1 MAMPTRV
8 AESPFA
14 LGAAEWERLERR
26 VESAAAVA
34 QGSGERALASV
45 TVAIPAD
52 IDVAA
57 AVLGSRRSDDRWFCM
72 EQPDRDGY
80 AVCGLGVAAQVEA
93 DGSSRF
99 GAAAAGCRAYAGRT
113 FGDDAG
119 DDPGRPAGSGPV
131 FLGGFAFAHEGGR
144 APEWGTLAP
153 AQLVMPEVS
162 FARGRGEARM
172 TVTVAVDATDPSA
185 DVHRDAATRD
195 RSGVDGR
202 GGGATPARP
211 GADARARDRVL
222 RGALD
227 RARDRVESL
236 WSAPMPLLDPD
247 PVQRARV
254 AGAAPA
260 AHYEEA
266 VQRAVERIRA
276 GDLEKLV
283 LAREVRVHASGAIDP
298 APILDALRGAFP
310 ACYCYCVGTPE
321 LALVGA
327 SPELLVRRDGER
339 AQTVALA
346 GTTRR
351 SADPA
356 VDDHLGEQL
365 LRSEKDRGE
374 QRIVT
379 ERIERALDPV
389 SLWVAAADEPA
400 LVKVQNVQ
408 HLATP
413 IRAQL
418 AEPIAVLE
426 LAGRLH
432 PTPAVGGEPNA
443 AAQPLIPALEGLDRG
458 WYAGAIGWT
467 DLAEDGELC
476 VALRCALLRGDL
488 ARLYA
493 GCGIVS
499 DSVPAA
505 ELAETEVKLQ
515 ALLPLLA

>member
-1 MAMPTRV
+1 
-8 AESPFA
+8 
-14 LGAAEWERLERR
+14 
-26 VESAAAVA
+26 
-34 QGSGERALASV
+34 
-45 TVAIPAD
+45 
-52 IDVAA
+52 
-57 AVLGSRRSDDRWFCM
+57 VLGSRRPDDRWFCM

-80 AVCGLGVAAQVEA
+80 AVCGLGVATGVEA
-93 DGSSRF
+93 DGPARF
-99 GAAAAGCRAYAGRT
+99 ATAAAACRELAERT
-113 FGDDAG
+113 FADDAG
-119 DDPGRPAGSGPV
+119 GDPARPAGSGPV

-153 AQLVMPEVS
+153 AQMILPEVS
-162 FARGRGEARM
+162 FARGRGAARM
-172 TVTVAVDATDPSA
+172 TVTVAVDPS
-185 DVHRDAATRD
+185 DGGDAAGD
-195 RSGVDGR
+195 VE
-202 GGGATPARP
+202 ALLE
-211 GADARARDRVL
+211 RARERV
-222 RGALD
+222 G
-227 RARDRVESL
+227 SL
-236 WSAPMPLLDPD
+236 WPAPMPLLDPD
-247 PVQRARV
+247 PAVRPRI

-266 VQRAVERIRA
+266 VQRAVERIRSGA
-276 GDLEKLV
+276 LDKVV
-283 LAREVRVHASGAIDP
+283 LAREVRVHAPGPIDP

-310 ACYCYCVGTPE
+310 GCYCYCVGTPE
-321 LALVGA
+321 LAFVGA

-365 LRSEKDRGE
+365 LRSDKDRAE

-389 SLWVAAADEPA
+389 SLWVAAADEPVLA
-400 LVKVQNVQ
+400 KVQNVQ

-418 AEPIAVLE
+418 ADPIPVLE

-458 WYAGAIGWT
+458 WYAGAVGWT

-476 VALRCALLRGDL
+476 VALRCALLRDGL

-493 GCGIVS
+493 GCGIVA
-499 DSVPAA
+499 DSVPEA